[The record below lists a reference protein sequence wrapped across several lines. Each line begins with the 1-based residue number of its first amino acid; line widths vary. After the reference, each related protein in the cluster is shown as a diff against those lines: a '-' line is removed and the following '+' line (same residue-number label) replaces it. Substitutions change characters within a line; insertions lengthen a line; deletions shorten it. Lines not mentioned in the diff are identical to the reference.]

1 MLNNST
7 WHCCSYL
14 WTTTIKQNTDFK
26 AVKRSLTDEVMVVL
40 EHKSVQQTHLLALQ
54 LETFGNIPRFM
65 NAFNGLVY
73 FLIIDDTR
81 GDSLME
87 MP

>member
-1 MLNNST
+1 M
-7 WHCCSYL
+7 
-14 WTTTIKQNTDFK
+14 FK
-26 AVKRSLTDEVMVVL
+26 SLLLIMENCLPLTDEVMVVL
-40 EHKSVQQTHLLALQ
+40 NHKCVQQTHLLALQ
-54 LETFGNIPRFM
+54 LESLGNIPLFM

-73 FLIIDDTR
+73 FLIIRDTR